1 MRFMKTHFHILLFAG
16 FWMSLALQGLVAPPE
31 RVLLLESSIVTEGWH
46 LSLCALG
53 LGGPVLALY
62 FWRMRTR

>member
-31 RVLLLESSIVTEGWH
+31 RVLLLESSIVTVGWH
-46 LSLCALG
+46 LTALAAF
-53 LGGPVLALY
+53 LGAPVIALY
-62 FWRMRTR
+62 AWRMRAR